1 MKVLDIALKDLLR
14 SFRSVSALFF
24 MFVLPLMTVGLIY
37 FAFSGLA
44 GGEGG
49 FDLPVTQV
57 QVVNLDQ
64 PTPQLVLSEVEG
76 FGGFSAGQ
84 MLVEFLQD
92 ERLAGLLQVTEATD
106 EASARAAVDQQD
118 AGVAVI
124 IPPDFSTAAFAPEG
138 GTAVTLYQDPTLTL
152 GPAIVKG
159 LVSQF
164 VDGFAGTLI
173 TASVVA
179 DQLDERR
186 VAVDAG
192 LMRDVTDRYV
202 AWAQTLGQS
211 QGEEGHPALDVQSSP
226 SKVEPVDLTTKIITG
241 IMSGMLVFYAFF
253 TGAATAESI
262 IREDEEKT
270 LARLFTTPTSR
281 TAILGGKFL
290 AVFVTI
296 IVQVI
301 VTIVA
306 GRIIFGVRW
315 GEPWPVLLAALGLVV
330 VAAGCGVLLMSFLK
344 STRQTGPV
352 MGGVLTMTS
361 MAGGLFTTGFP
372 NLPPAFET
380 AALFVPQGWAMR
392 GWKLAL
398 AGGSVSDVLS
408 TAIVT
413 LGMGIVFFVVG
424 AFVFRKRFA

>member
-14 SFRSVSALFF
+14 SFRNVSALFF

-49 FDLPVTQV
+49 FGLQVTQV

-64 PTPQLVLSEVEG
+64 PALQ

-92 ERLAGLLQVTEATD
+92 ERLANLLQVIVVAD
-106 EASARAAVDQQD
+106 EASARAAVDRQE
-118 AGVAVI
+118 AGVAII
-124 IPPDFSTAAFAPEG
+124 IPPDFTTAAFAPEG
-138 GTAVTLYQDPTLTL
+138 SATVTLYQDPTLTL

-164 VDGFAGTLI
+164 VDGFAGTI
-173 TASVVA
+173 IAAGVVA
-179 DQLDERR
+179 EQLDERG

-192 LMRDVTDRYV
+192 LMQDVTDRYV

-211 QGEEGHPALDVQSSP
+211 QSRGVYQALDVQPPP

-270 LARLFTTPTSR
+270 LSRLFTTPTPR
-281 TAILGGKFL
+281 AVILGGKFV

-301 VTIVA
+301 VTMIA

-344 STRQTGPV
+344 STRQAGPV

-372 NLPPAFET
+372 NLPAAFET
-380 AALFVPQGWAMR
+380 ATLFVPQGWALR

-398 AGGSVSDVLS
+398 AGGGVSDVLLP
-408 TAIVT
+408 AVVT

>member
-1 MKVLDIALKDLLR
+1 MKVLDIALKDMLR
-14 SFRSVSALFF
+14 SFRNVSALFF

-37 FAFSGLA
+37 FAFGGLA
-44 GGEGG
+44 GDEGG
-49 FDLPVTQV
+49 FELPVTQV

-64 PTPQLVLSEVEG
+64 PAPQ

-92 ERLAGLLQVTEATD
+92 ERLANLLQVTVASD
-106 EASARAAVDQQD
+106 EAGARAAVDSQD

-124 IPPDFSTAAFAPEG
+124 IPSDFTIAAFALEG
-138 GTAVTLYQDPTLTL
+138 GAAITLYQDPTLTL

-164 VDGFAGTLI
+164 VDGFAGTI
-173 TASVVA
+173 IAAGVVA
-179 DQLDERR
+179 EQLDERGI
-186 VAVDAG
+186 AVDTG
-192 LMRDVTDRYV
+192 LMQDVTNEYV
-202 AWAQTLGQS
+202 AWAQTLGES
-211 QGEEGHPALDVQSSP
+211 QGRGGYQALDVQSPP
-226 SKVEPVDLTTKIITG
+226 SKAEPVDWTTRMIAG
-241 IMSGMLVFYAFF
+241 IMSGMLVFYAFM
-253 TGAATAESI
+253 TSASTAESI

-270 LARLFTTPTSR
+270 LPRLFTTPTPR
-281 TAILGGKFL
+281 TVILGGKL
-290 AVFVTI
+290 VAVFITV

-301 VTIVA
+301 VTMIA

-315 GEPWPVLLAALGLVV
+315 GEPLQMLLAMLGLVV
-330 VAAGCGVLLMSFLK
+330 VAAGSGVLLMSFLK

-352 MGGVLTMTS
+352 MGGVLTITS

-372 NLPPAFET
+372 NLPAAFET
-380 AALFVPQGWAMR
+380 ATLFVPQGWAMR

-398 AGGSVSDVLS
+398 AGGSAGDMLLPV
-408 TAIVT
+408 AVT

-424 AFVFRKRFA
+424 ALVFRKRFA

>member
-14 SFRSVSALFF
+14 SFRNVSALFF

-44 GGEGG
+44 GDEGG
-49 FDLPVTQV
+49 FDLQVTRV

-64 PTPQLVLSEVEG
+64 PASQ
-76 FGGFSAGQ
+76 FGGFSGGQ

-92 ERLAGLLQVTEATD
+92 ERLTGLLQVTVAAD

-124 IPPDFSTAAFAPEG
+124 IPPDFTAAALAPEG
-138 GTAVTLYQDPTLTL
+138 GTAVALYQDPTLTV

-164 VDGFAGTLI
+164 VDGFAGTI
-173 TASVVA
+173 IAAGVVA
-179 DQLDERR
+179 DQLDERG
-186 VAVDAG
+186 VTVDASV
-192 LMRDVTDRYV
+192 MNAVTDKYV
-202 AWAQTLGQS
+202 AWAQTLSESQS
-211 QGEEGHPALDVQSSP
+211 QGVYQALDVQSPP
-226 SKVEPVDLTTKIITG
+226 SKAEPVDLTTKIITG

-270 LARLFTTPTSR
+270 LPRLFTTPTSR

-301 VTIVA
+301 VTMIA

-315 GEPWPVLLAALGLVV
+315 GEPLPVALAALGLVV
-330 VAAGCGVLLMSFLK
+330 VAAGSGVLLMSFLK

-352 MGGVLTMTS
+352 MGGVLTITG

-372 NLPPAFET
+372 SLPAAFET
-380 AALFVPQGWAMR
+380 ATLFVPQGWAMR

-398 AGGSVSDVLS
+398 AGGGVNDVLLP
-408 TAIVT
+408 AVVT
-413 LGMGIVFFVVG
+413 LGIGIVFFVIG

>member
-1 MKVLDIALKDLLR
+1 MKVIDIALKDMLR
-14 SFRSVSALFF
+14 SFRSASALFF

-44 GGEGG
+44 GDEGG

-64 PTPQLVLSEVEG
+64 PAPQL
-76 FGGFSAGQ
+76 GGFSGGQ

-92 ERLAGLLQVTEATD
+92 ERLAGLLQVTVAAD

-138 GTAVTLYQDPTLTL
+138 STAITLYQDPTLTL

-159 LVSQF
+159 LVGQF
-164 VDGFAGTLI
+164 VDGFAGTI
-173 TASVVA
+173 IAAGVVA
-179 DQLDERR
+179 DQLDERG

-192 LMRDVTDRYV
+192 LMKAVTDKYV

-211 QGEEGHPALDVQSSP
+211 QGEGGHPALDVQSPP
-226 SKVEPVDLTTKIITG
+226 SKAEPVDLTTRIITG

-253 TGAATAESI
+253 TGTATAESI

-270 LARLFTTPTSR
+270 LPRLFTTPTSR
-281 TAILGGKFL
+281 TVILSGKFV

-301 VTIVA
+301 VTMIA

-330 VAAGCGVLLMSFLK
+330 VAAGSGVLLMSFLK

-352 MGGVLTMTS
+352 MGGVLTITG

-372 NLPPAFET
+372 SLPAAFET

-398 AGGSVSDVLS
+398 AGGGASDVLL
-408 TAIVT
+408 TAVVT
-413 LGMGIVFFVVG
+413 LGMGIVFFVIG

>member
-1 MKVLDIALKDLLR
+1 MKVLDIALKDMLR
-14 SFRSVSALFF
+14 SFRSVSVLFF

-49 FDLPVTQV
+49 FELSVTQM

-64 PTPQLVLSEVEG
+64 PVSQ
-76 FGGFSAGQ
+76 FGGFSGGQ

-92 ERLAGLLQVTEATD
+92 ERLAGLLQVTEAAD
-106 EASARAAVDQQD
+106 EASARAAVDHQD

-124 IPPDFSTAAFAPEG
+124 IPPDFTAAFAPEG
-138 GTAVTLYQDPTLTL
+138 SATVTLYQDPTLTL

-164 VDGFAGTLI
+164 VDGFAGTI
-173 TASVVA
+173 IAASVVA
-179 DQLDERR
+179 EQLDERG

-202 AWAQTLGQS
+202 AWAQTLGESQS
-211 QGEEGHPALDVQSSP
+211 QGVYQALDVQSPP
-226 SKVEPVDLTTKIITG
+226 SKAEPVDLTTKIITG
-241 IMSGMLVFYAFF
+241 IMRGMLVFYAFF

-270 LARLFTTPTSR
+270 LPRLFTTPTSR

-301 VTIVA
+301 VTMIA

-315 GEPWPVLLAALGLVV
+315 GEPLPVALAALGLVV

-344 STRQTGPV
+344 STRQAGTV
-352 MGGVLTMTS
+352 MGGVLTITG

-372 NLPPAFET
+372 SLPAAFET
-380 AALFVPQGWAMR
+380 AALFVPQGWALR

-398 AGGSVSDVLS
+398 AGGGVSDVLLP
-408 TAIVT
+408 AVVT

>member
-44 GGEGG
+44 GDEGG

-64 PTPQLVLSEVEG
+64 PAPQ

-84 MLVEFLQD
+84 MLVELLQD
-92 ERLAGLLQVTEATD
+92 ERLANLLQVTVAAD
-106 EASARAAVDQQD
+106 EASARAAVDRQD
-118 AGVAVI
+118 AGVAIVV
-124 IPPDFSTAAFAPEG
+124 PSNFTTAALTSEG

-164 VDGFAGTLI
+164 VDGFAGTI
-173 TASVVA
+173 IAASVVA
-179 DQLDERR
+179 DQLDGRG
-186 VAVDAG
+186 VAVNTG
-192 LMRDVTDRYV
+192 LMQDVTNEYA
-202 AWAQTLGQS
+202 AWLQTLGEGQS
-211 QGEEGHPALDVQSSP
+211 EGTHPALDVQSPP
-226 SKVEPVDLTTKIITG
+226 SKAEPVDWTTRMIAG

-253 TGAATAESI
+253 TSASTAESI

-270 LARLFTTPTSR
+270 LPRLFTTPTPR
-281 TAILGGKFL
+281 VVILAGKL
-290 AVFVTI
+290 VAVLVTV

-301 VTIVA
+301 VTMIA

-315 GEPWPVLLAALGLVV
+315 GEPLPALLAMLGLVV
-330 VAAGCGVLLMSFLK
+330 VAAGSGVLLMSFLK

-372 NLPPAFET
+372 NLPAAFET
-380 AALFVPQGWAMR
+380 ATLFVPQGWAMR
-392 GWKLAL
+392 GWQLAL
-398 AGGSVSDVLS
+398 AGESAADMLLPV
-408 TAIVT
+408 AVT
-413 LGMGIVFFVVG
+413 LGMGIVFFVFG
-424 AFVFRKRFA
+424 ALVFRKRFA

>member
-37 FAFSGLA
+37 FAFSGLT
-44 GGEGG
+44 GDGEG
-49 FDLPVTQV
+49 FDVQATQV
-57 QVVNLDQ
+57 QAVNLDQ
-64 PTPQLVLSEVEG
+64 PASQ

-92 ERLAGLLQVTEATD
+92 ERLAGLLHVMEAAD

-118 AGVAVI
+118 AAVAVI
-124 IPPDFSTAAFAPEG
+124 IPPDFSTAAFAPQG
-138 GTAVTLYQDPTLTL
+138 GAAVTLYQDPTLTL

-173 TASVVA
+173 TAGVVA
-179 DQLDERR
+179 EQLDEQG
-186 VAVDAG
+186 VTVDAD

-211 QGEEGHPALDVQSSP
+211 QGEGGHPALDLQSP
-226 SKVEPVDLTTKIITG
+226 PGKAEPVNLTTKIIAG

-253 TGAATAESI
+253 TSAATAESI

-270 LARLFTTPTSR
+270 LPRLFTTPTPR
-281 TAILGGKFL
+281 AVILGGKL
-290 AVFVTI
+290 VAVFVTV

-301 VTIVA
+301 VTMIA
-306 GRIIFGVRW
+306 GRIIFGIRW
-315 GEPWPVLLAALGLVV
+315 GEPVPVLLAALGLVV
-330 VAAGCGVLLMSFLK
+330 VAAGGGVLLMSFLK
-344 STRQTGPV
+344 STRQTGPA
-352 MGGVLTMTS
+352 MGGVLTITS
-361 MAGGLFTTGFP
+361 MVGGLFTTGFP

-398 AGGSVSDVLS
+398 AGGGVGDMLLPV
-408 TAIVT
+408 AVT

-424 AFVFRKRFA
+424 ALVFRKRFA